1 MERLII
7 EGGTPLEGRVKV
19 HGAKN
24 AALPILSAALLING
38 ESVIHNC
45 PDLSDVRASLHI
57 LESLGCKCRR
67 EGDTLIIESGAVCSS
82 KIPDDLMQKTRSS
95 IIFLGAVA
103 ARCGN
108 AVLSSPGG
116 CDLGPRPIDLHLSS
130 LRQLGLTIIEKHGRL
145 YCDGGRDLTGTSIYI
160 PIPSV
165 GATENIMI
173 AAATAKGTTRICNAA
188 REPEIADL
196 ADFLNAAGAKIQG
209 AGSCD
214 IVIEGVSSLHSVEH
228 SIIPDR
234 ILTATYMSA
243 VAVTGGKALIENVV
257 PEHLKAVTAEFIKM
271 GCQIEPEGNKL
282 NIIAPKRLNRLK
294 AVKTQ
299 YFPGFPTDAG
309 PTLIAALSLADGTS
323 TFTES
328 IFENRFKFVDEM
340 RRLGADIKTE
350 GKIAI
355 IDGVKA
361 LSGANVKCTD
371 LRGGAALIVAGLAAK
386 GLTTVSEIQ
395 HIYRGYENPIENFKQ
410 LGAKIKRTDI

>member
-1 MERLII
+1 
-7 EGGTPLEGRVKV
+7 
-19 HGAKN
+19 
-24 AALPILSAALLING
+24 
-38 ESVIHNC
+38 
-45 PDLSDVRASLHI
+45 
-57 LESLGCKCRR
+57 
-67 EGDTLIIESGAVCSS
+67 
-82 KIPDDLMQKTRSS
+82 
-95 IIFLGAVA
+95 
-103 ARCGN
+103 
-108 AVLSSPGG
+108 
-116 CDLGPRPIDLHLSS
+116 
-130 LRQLGLTIIEKHGRL
+130 
-145 YCDGGRDLTGTSIYI
+145 
-160 PIPSV
+160 
-165 GATENIMI
+165 MI